1 MDKIQV
7 ILTIPKGTEFR
18 KADIS
23 TGAGTFTVEEL
34 SAQRLRLNLGAGEV
48 KIASLS
54 ASGSALIDGG
64 AGEIT
69 IDGGS
74 LNNLDFD
81 MGVGEV
87 SLTRRITGD
96 SEIDYGVGQLN
107 LTLLG
112 KLDDYCIRLDE
123 GIGEARLDGQK
134 MYDDSVYGNGMN
146 AIEID
151 GGVGELKIEFQN

>member
-7 ILTIPKGTEFR
+7 ILTIPTGTEFR

-87 SLTRRITGD
+87 SLTSRITGD

-112 KLDDYCIRLDE
+112 KLDDYCIRLDK